1 MTSTFFK
8 IVVIPGDLLGLFTT
22 MILGELLVRLRGL
35 LIPTTLPPTVAT
47 TPPWVFIEGARVV
60 SPEEFVLEILGRLT
74 EIVVFIGVA
83 VCLLFVFVV
92 TVWW

>member
-8 IVVIPGDLLGLFTT
+8 IVVMPGDLLGLFTT
-22 MILGELLVRLRGL
+22 MILGELLVRGL
-35 LIPTTLPPTVAT
+35 LIPTTPPTVAT

-74 EIVVFIGVA
+74 EIVVFIGVV

>member
-1 MTSTFFK
+1 M
-8 IVVIPGDLLGLFTT
+8 V
-22 MILGELLVRLRGL
+22 RGL
-35 LIPTTLPPTVAT
+35 LIPTTPPTVAT

-60 SPEEFVLEILGRLT
+60 SPVEFVLEILGRLT

-92 TVWW
+92 TWVFIEGARVVAICTGECC